1 MSNGKLRASIERM
14 EAWVVDPSWEPDPK
28 AIVRWDADFQAALAQ
43 AEKGPDWPDLMARA
57 HSVGHRLEARTVRFA
72 QVRDALRAQLDAQ
85 ERGNRALKG
94 YRASVR

>member
-1 MSNGKLRASIERM
+1 MSDGGLRASIEQM
-14 EAWVVDPSWEPDPK
+14 EAWVANPSWDPDPE
-28 AIVRWDADFQAALAQ
+28 ALARWDAEFQSALVR

-57 HSVGHRLEARTVRFA
+57 HAVGHRLQARTVRFA
-72 QVRDALRAQLDAQ
+72 QVRDELRAQLDAQ